1 MKKSK
6 VLIIEDD
13 RFLLKLYADKLQRE
27 GFEVLSS
34 LTGEEGLNKVSVE
47 KPDLIILDLILP
59 GKNGFEVLSELKL
72 NPGTKDI
79 PVIIL
84 TNLGQEADIKK
95 GLELGADTYLVKTD
109 FSLSQLPE
117 VVKGVLVKV
126 KKK

>member
-34 LTGEEGLNKVSVE
+34 LTGEEGLNKISAE

-84 TNLGQEADIKK
+84 TNLGQEADVKK

>member
-13 RFLLKLYADKLQRE
+13 RFLLKLYADKLGRE